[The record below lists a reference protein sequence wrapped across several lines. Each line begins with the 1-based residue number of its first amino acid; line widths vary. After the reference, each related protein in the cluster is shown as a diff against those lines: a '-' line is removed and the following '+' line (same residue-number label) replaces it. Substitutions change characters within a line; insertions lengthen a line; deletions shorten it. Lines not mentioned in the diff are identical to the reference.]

1 MLRKLTLIG
10 IVALVAVGAGQANGG
25 KELRISGPVVRS
37 SANTLSVENLVGD
50 AVLTCAVPARLAE
63 KAAALKPGD
72 KIRMIC
78 IRYRGRKAE
87 LVKILRLGD
96 KANTRAEEKKRADEK
111 KAEEKKAEEKRAEE
125 KQYAAGHVAEL
136 GPGVIVVQAVDR
148 RLACRVP
155 AEKQA
160 KLEGLKVGDKV
171 KIACVGNQL
180 VAIERATPEGK
191 EPGQEVRLYGKIVAL
206 NRAAVTVQGEAGSLT
221 CVPPAALLEKILARF
236 AVGDSVKMMCRGSE
250 LTYLEKV

>member
-1 MLRKLTLIG
+1 VLRKLSLIG

-37 SANTLSVENLVGD
+37 SAHALSVENLVGD

-72 KIRMIC
+72 KIRMVC
-78 IRYRGRKAE
+78 VRYRGRKAE
-87 LVKILRLGD
+87 LVKILRLGE
-96 KANTRAEEKKRADEK
+96 KANPKTEEKQE
-111 KAEEKKAEEKRAEE
+111 EEKKADEKRADE
-125 KQYAAGHVAEL
+125 KQYAAGKVAEL
-136 GPGVIVVQAVDR
+136 GPGAIVVQGDK

-160 KLEGLKVGDKV
+160 KLEGLKVGDTV
-171 KIACVGNQL
+171 KIACVGGQL
-180 VAIERATPEGK
+180 VGIERAATEAK
-191 EPGQEVRLYGKIVAL
+191 EPGQEVRLYGKIVVL
-206 NRAAVTVQGEAGSLT
+206 SRAAVTVQGEAGSLT
-221 CVPPAALLEKILARF
+221 CVPPAALLEKIVARF

>member
-1 MLRKLTLIG
+1 
-10 IVALVAVGAGQANGG
+10 
-25 KELRISGPVVRS
+25 
-37 SANTLSVENLVGD
+37 
-50 AVLTCAVPARLAE
+50 
-63 KAAALKPGD
+63 
-72 KIRMIC
+72 MIC
-78 IRYRGRKAE
+78 VRYRGRKAE
-87 LVKILRLGD
+87 LVKILRLGE
-96 KANTRAEEKKRADEK
+96 KAGTRADEKAEEK
-111 KAEEKKAEEKRAEE
+111 KAEEKKADEKRAEE
-125 KQYAAGHVAEL
+125 KQYAAGQVAEL
-136 GPGVIVVQAVDR
+136 GPGVIVVQAADK

-180 VAIERATPEGK
+180 VGIERATPEGK
-191 EPGQEVRLYGKIVAL
+191 EPGQEVRLYGKIVVL
-206 NRAAVTVQGEAGSLT
+206 YRAAVTVQGEAGSLT

>member
-1 MLRKLTLIG
+1 MLRKLSLIG

-37 SANTLSVENLVGD
+37 SAHALSVENLVGD

-72 KIRMIC
+72 KIRMVC

-87 LVKILRLGD
+87 LVKILRLGE
-96 KANTRAEEKKRADEK
+96 KAKPKTEEKREEERKADEKRAD
-111 KAEEKKAEEKRAEE
+111 E
-125 KQYAAGHVAEL
+125 KQYAAGQVAEL
-136 GPGVIVVQAVDR
+136 GPGVIVVQATDK

-160 KLEGLKVGDKV
+160 KLEGLKVGDNV
-171 KIACVGNQL
+171 KIACLGGQL
-180 VAIERATPEGK
+180 VGIERATPERK
-191 EPGQEVRLYGKIVAL
+191 EPGAQEVRLYGKIVAL
-206 NRAAVTVQGEAGSLT
+206 SRAAVTVQGEAGSLT
-221 CVPPAALLEKILARF
+221 CVPPASLLEKILGRF

-250 LTYLEKV
+250 LTYLEKA

>member
-10 IVALVAVGAGQANGG
+10 IVALVGVGAGQANGG

-37 SANTLSVENLVGD
+37 SAHTISVENLVGD

-78 IRYRGRKAE
+78 VRYRGRKAE
-87 LVKILRLGD
+87 LVKILRLGEN
-96 KANTRAEEKKRADEK
+96 ASTRAEEKKR
-111 KAEEKKAEEKRAEE
+111 AEEKRAEE
-125 KQYAAGHVAEL
+125 KQYAAGQVAEL
-136 GPGVIVVQAVDR
+136 GPSAIVVQAADK

-160 KLEGLKVGDKV
+160 KLAGLKVGDKV
-171 KIACVGNQL
+171 KIACADGQL
-180 VAIERATPEGK
+180 VGIERATPPAKEPVK
-191 EPGQEVRLYGKIVAL
+191 EPGQEVRQYGTIVAL
-206 NRAAVTVQGEAGSLT
+206 SRAAVTVQGEAGSLT
-221 CVPPAALLEKILARF
+221 CVPPASVLEKILGRF

-250 LTYLEKV
+250 LTYLEKTV

>member
-1 MLRKLTLIG
+1 MLRKLTLIA

-37 SANTLSVENLVGD
+37 SANALSVENLVGD
-50 AVLTCAVPARLAE
+50 AVLTCVVPARLAE

-78 IRYRGRKAE
+78 VRYRGRKAE
-87 LVKILRLGD
+87 LVKILRLAE
-96 KANTRAEEKKRADEK
+96 KPAAKPEERKPEEKKP
-111 KAEEKKAEEKRAEE
+111 EEKKPEE
-125 KQYAAGHVAEL
+125 KQYAAGEVAEL
-136 GPGVIVVQAVDR
+136 GPGVIVVQAPEK

-160 KLEGLKVGDKV
+160 KLEGLKVGDKI
-171 KIACVGNQL
+171 KIACVGSQL
-180 VAIERATPEGK
+180 VGIERVVPEGK
-191 EPGQEVRLYGKIVAL
+191 APGQEVRLYGKIAVL
-206 NRAAVTVQGEAGSLT
+206 SRTAVTVQGEAGSLT
-221 CVPPAALLEKILARF
+221 CVPPAALLEKIAARF